1 MKRGF
6 LYKYTQNIL
15 LTLLEKS
22 VVDKSPGSSRRSSL
36 YPTTSR
42 RCSEA
47 VAAYAA
53 SGDLEAVAEILRRDK
68 DQVYFSLIRMM
79 IFFIYKSH
87 KTFYQYFGKMLMI
100 QHKYY
105 Q

>member
-1 MKRGF
+1 MF
-6 LYKYTQNIL
+6 TQNIL

-22 VVDKSPGSSRRSSL
+22 LVDKSPGSSRRSSL

-68 DQVYFSLIRMM
+68 DQVSFLVNSKDDFFSFIRSMNHLTH
-79 IFFIYKSH
+79 I
-87 KTFYQYFGKMLMI
+87 LW
-100 QHKYY
+100 
-105 Q
+105 

>member
-79 IFFIYKSH
+79 IFFIYKNH
-87 KTFYQYFGKMLMI
+87 KIF
-100 QHKYY
+100 
-105 Q
+105 